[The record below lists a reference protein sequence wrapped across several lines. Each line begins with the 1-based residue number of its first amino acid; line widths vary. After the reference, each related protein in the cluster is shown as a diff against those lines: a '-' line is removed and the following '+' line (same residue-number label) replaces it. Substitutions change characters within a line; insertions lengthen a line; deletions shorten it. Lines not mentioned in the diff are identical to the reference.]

1 MTAYVIF
8 ISSSSAARTTRD
20 AADDENNNGD
30 TDNTTRTAIFR
41 ILVTNDTDAA
51 IEEFDF
57 IIYIDFYRVEFF
69 GFPNKNGMNESFV
82 AGGLFHDKERER
94 EKQRFDDLLF
104 VRKYFM
110 SK

>member
-1 MTAYVIF
+1 
-8 ISSSSAARTTRD
+8 
-20 AADDENNNGD
+20 
-30 TDNTTRTAIFR
+30 
-41 ILVTNDTDAA
+41 
-51 IEEFDF
+51 
-57 IIYIDFYRVEFF
+57 
-69 GFPNKNGMNESFV
+69 MNESFV